1 MNTKE
6 GSMLIVDDNETL
18 LLALSMYF
26 KPHFK
31 TITTIRNPNLIPD
44 HISKEDYDLIL
55 LDMNFTAGVTT
66 GNEGIYWM
74 RQILETN
81 PTASVVLITAYG
93 DVELA
98 VRAIKEGATD
108 FIQKSWDEQKILFTI
123 LSAYKIRKSRQE
135 IQRLKQKQQ
144 HLNTNL
150 FGNHDICLGISDS
163 MRKISDTIDK
173 IARTDANILIL
184 GENGTG
190 KEVIAREIHKR
201 SLRSSEIF
209 VNVDLG
215 SLHENLFES
224 ELFGYEQGAFTDAK
238 SGKEGRFEIATGGTL
253 YLDEIGNLPNSLQ
266 PKLLSSIQN
275 RTITRLGAVREIPV
289 DIRLITAT
297 NKSLYEMAENGD
309 FREDLLYR
317 INTIQIDLPPLRERV
332 EDIPVLAN
340 HFRKKYSEKYNKEI
354 SGISRTGLEKL
365 RKHHW
370 FGNIREL
377 EHAIEKAIILS
388 ETKTLE
394 AGDFQFYSRTAGREP
409 VESFNLAENEK
420 GLIQRALRKYGGNIS
435 STAKELGI
443 NRSTLYEKIKKYG
456 L

>member
-1 MNTKE
+1 MNSKE
-6 GSMLIVDDNETL
+6 GSMLIVDDNDSL

-26 KPHFK
+26 EPHFK
-31 TITTIRNPNLIPD
+31 TITTIKNPNLIPD

-66 GNEGIYWM
+66 GNEGIFWM
-74 RQILETN
+74 RQILENN

-98 VRAIKEGATD
+98 VKAIKEGATD
-108 FIQKSWDEQKILFTI
+108 FIQKSWDEQKILSTI
-123 LSAYKIRKSRQE
+123 LAAYKIRKSRQE

-144 HLNTNL
+144 HLNTNI
-150 FGNHDICLGISDS
+150 FIDHDICLGVSDS
-163 MRKISDTIDK
+163 IRRIFDTIDK
-173 IARTDANILIL
+173 IASTDANILIL

-190 KEVIAREIHKR
+190 KEIIAREIHKR
-201 SLRSSEIF
+201 SNRSAEIF

-238 SGKEGRFEIATGGTL
+238 SGKEGRFEIASGGTL

-266 PKLLSSIQN
+266 QKLLSSIQN
-275 RTITRLGAVREIPV
+275 RTITRLGAVRDIPV

-297 NKSLYEMAENGD
+297 NKSLYEMTENGD

-332 EDIPVLAN
+332 EDIPVLAY
-340 HFRKKYSEKYNKEI
+340 HFLKKFSGKYHKKI

-365 RKHHW
+365 GKHHW

-377 EHAIEKAIILS
+377 EHAIEKAVIMS
-388 ETKTLE
+388 ESKTLE
-394 AGDFQFYSRTAGREP
+394 AADFQFYSRPAGREMA
-409 VESFNLAENEK
+409 ESYNLAENEK
-420 GLIQRALRKYGGNIS
+420 RLIQRALRKYSGNIS

-443 NRSTLYEKIKKYG
+443 NRSTLYEKIRKYG